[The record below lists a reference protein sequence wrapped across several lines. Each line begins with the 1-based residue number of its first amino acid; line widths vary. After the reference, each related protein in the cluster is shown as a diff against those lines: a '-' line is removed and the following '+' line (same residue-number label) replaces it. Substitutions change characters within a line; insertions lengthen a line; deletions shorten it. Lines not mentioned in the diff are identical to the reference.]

1 VVQGMEI
8 DKKGLHVQQPEML
21 LLISPYGVWPMSRG
35 KFGLWGGNRFE
46 FCVRLRNVTC
56 VI

>member
-1 VVQGMEI
+1 MEI